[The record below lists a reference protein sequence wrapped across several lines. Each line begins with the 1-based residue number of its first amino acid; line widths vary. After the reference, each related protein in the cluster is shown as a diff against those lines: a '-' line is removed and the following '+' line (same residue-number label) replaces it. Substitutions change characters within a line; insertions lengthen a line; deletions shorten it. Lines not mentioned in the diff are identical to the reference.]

1 MYEVVMEMVD
11 KMGYEVKSLM
21 LLPLIVLFFFFNT
34 NSYIMK
40 KVTNFPCRL
49 GLLELPQEFT
59 RRITRSYSF
68 QRFATSGLQNASS
81 I

>member
-11 KMGYEVKSLM
+11 KMGYEVKPYASSSHRS
-21 LLPLIVLFFFFNT
+21 FFFFNT

>member
-11 KMGYEVKSLM
+11 KMGYEVKPYASSSH
-21 LLPLIVLFFFFNT
+21 PSFFFNT

-49 GLLELPQEFT
+49 GLLELPREFM
-59 RRITRSYSF
+59 RRITHSYSF
-68 QRFATSGLQNASS
+68 QRFATSSLQNASS